1 MAINNPY
8 AAYQNNSVNTASPG
22 ELTLMLYNGS
32 LKFIHIAK
40 KAIEDKNIELKNTNI
55 QKIQAI
61 VNELMVTLNT
71 DLEVSQNLMSLYDYI
86 NHRLTEAN
94 IKNDVSILEE
104 VEGLITDFRDTWKEV
119 IQLNRQKQHA
129 RSRWSGVMSSVLLC
143 YTITKQLIEALEQVN
158 DENRESTI
166 EEVEALLEKRQ
177 SVLGTIK
184 PPYTQD
190 EQKLR

>member
-8 AAYQNNSVNTASPG
+8 AAYKNNSVTTASPG

-40 KAIEDKNIELKNTNI
+40 KAIEEKNIELKNTNI
-55 QKIQAI
+55 QKTQAI

-86 NHRLTEAN
+86 NRRLTEAN
-94 IKNDVSILEE
+94 IKNDLVVLEE
-104 VEGLITDFRDTWKEV
+104 VEGLITDFRDTWKQV

-129 RSRWSGVMSSVLLC
+129 G
-143 YTITKQLIEALEQVN
+143 
-158 DENRESTI
+158 
-166 EEVEALLEKRQ
+166 
-177 SVLGTIK
+177 LGG
-184 PPYTQD
+184 QA
-190 EQKLR
+190 

>member
-8 AAYQNNSVNTASPG
+8 ATYQNNSVNTASPG

-40 KAIEDKNIELKNTNI
+40 KAIEEKNIELKNTNI
-55 QKIQAI
+55 QKTQAI

-86 NHRLTEAN
+86 NRRLTEAN
-94 IKNDVSILEE
+94 IKNDLVILEE
-104 VEGLITDFRDTWKEV
+104 VEGLITDFRDTWKQV

-129 RSRWSGVMSSVLLC
+129 G
-143 YTITKQLIEALEQVN
+143 QGGQA
-158 DENRESTI
+158 
-166 EEVEALLEKRQ
+166 
-177 SVLGTIK
+177 
-184 PPYTQD
+184 
-190 EQKLR
+190 

>member
-8 AAYQNNSVNTASPG
+8 ATYQNNSVNTASPG

-40 KAIEDKNIELKNTNI
+40 KAIEEKNIELKNINI
-55 QKIQAI
+55 QKTQAI

-86 NHRLTEAN
+86 NRRLTEAN
-94 IKNDVSILEE
+94 IKNDVAILEE
-104 VEGLITDFRDTWKEV
+104 VEGLIADFRDTWKQV

-129 RSRWSGVMSSVLLC
+129 G
-143 YTITKQLIEALEQVN
+143 QGGQA
-158 DENRESTI
+158 
-166 EEVEALLEKRQ
+166 
-177 SVLGTIK
+177 
-184 PPYTQD
+184 
-190 EQKLR
+190 

>member
-40 KAIEDKNIELKNTNI
+40 KAIEEKNIELKNTNI
-55 QKIQAI
+55 QKTQAI

-86 NHRLTEAN
+86 NRRLTEAN
-94 IKNDVSILEE
+94 IKNDVAILDE
-104 VEGLITDFRDTWKEV
+104 VEGLITDFRDTWKDV

-129 RSRWSGVMSSVLLC
+129 G
-143 YTITKQLIEALEQVN
+143 QGGQA
-158 DENRESTI
+158 
-166 EEVEALLEKRQ
+166 
-177 SVLGTIK
+177 
-184 PPYTQD
+184 
-190 EQKLR
+190 